1 MIYNLVTKD
10 IFIKKTYAKFIKR
23 RKSETIRQYVVQ
35 ISKDVRQIRAKN
47 FEVSLEDQQKINF
60 IESRMR
66 QLYSDTQRL
75 FI

>member
-1 MIYNLVTKD
+1 MPNLSNDEK
-10 IFIKKTYAKFIKR
+10 AKLYDKMLFRYQKM
-23 RKSETIRQYVVQ
+23 SEE
-35 ISKDVRQIRAKN
+35 VRQIRAKN

>member
-1 MIYNLVTKD
+1 MPNLSNDEK
-10 IFIKKTYAKFIKR
+10 AKLYDHMLFRYQKM
-23 RKSETIRQYVVQ
+23 SEE
-35 ISKDVRQIRAKN
+35 VRQIRSKN